1 MDFNDTTEQAQ
12 FRKTCREWL
21 EQNAEPKSSSSRES
35 FSDIDFLEVA
45 WEKDFKVS

>member
-21 EQNAEPKSSSSRES
+21 EKNAEPKSSSSRERKTPNEWGILGKS
-35 FSDIDFLEVA
+35 L
-45 WEKDFKVS
+45 